1 MSGVGGG
8 GGLVGHLANAVR
20 DDPIM
25 TEWSE
30 IAIMG
35 ANDYICA
42 KYDSHNDFVYIVD
55 KSIGVGGRT
64 GQGSYHSLSSG

>member
-8 GGLVGHLANAVR
+8 GGLVGHLANAVQ

-35 ANDYICA
+35 GNDYIGA
-42 KYDSHNDFVYIVD
+42 KYDFVYTVD
-55 KSIGVGGRT
+55 KSIGVGGHT